1 MDKMRFS
8 RTITLVG
15 LTGLL
20 LAGLSAPTSYAVE
33 DASFPV
39 FPTVIEDGSI
49 AAPIL
54 PAPLIEAQKPEM
66 ERSNVDKES
75 RVVTNKSGVFSPWKF
90 IKAQFGKTVFGEES
104 GVIFTSESLSSKPDR
119 QGDLRY
125 FVSYKNNTSETLRG
139 VSIQVSL
146 PKDLQYLDSDV
157 RPDSKTNGVIV
168 FDINKVAAGEEGVI
182 QLETRLKGQK
192 EIKTV
197 VVPATMGYED
207 IDGGKHT
214 VTAATS
220 NSFNGK
226 SGGLTASAIDGI
238 GGFIMWLIVIILLVA
253 LAFVGYK
260 YITLRAS
267 GRHS

>member
-1 MDKMRFS
+1 MEF
-8 RTITLVG
+8 
-15 LTGLL
+15 
-20 LAGLSAPTSYAVE
+20 LS
-33 DASFPV
+33 
-39 FPTVIEDGSI
+39 G
-49 AAPIL
+49 
-54 PAPLIEAQKPEM
+54 KP
-66 ERSNVDKES
+66 
-75 RVVTNKSGVFSPWKF
+75 NK
-90 IKAQFGKTVFGEES
+90 
-104 GVIFTSESLSSKPDR
+104 

-125 FVSYKNNTSETLRG
+125 LVSYKNNTRETLRG
-139 VSIQVSL
+139 VSIQASL

-168 FDINKVAAGEEGVI
+168 FDINRLAAGEEGVI
-182 QLETRLKGQK
+182 QLEARLKDQK

-197 VVPATMGYED
+197 IVPATMEYED

-214 VTAATS
+214 VTAATG

-226 SGGLTASAIDGI
+226 SGGLTASAINGI

-267 GRHS
+267 GRRA

>member
-8 RTITLVG
+8 QIIA
-15 LTGLL
+15 LTGLTSFL
-20 LAGLSAPTSYAVE
+20 LAGFLAPTIYAAE
-33 DASFPV
+33 DGSFPV
-39 FPTVIEDGSI
+39 FPTVIENGSI
-49 AAPIL
+49 VAP
-54 PAPLIEAQKPEM
+54 ASLIEVEEPEID
-66 ERSNVDKES
+66 RNNVDGES
-75 RVVTNKSGVFSPWKF
+75 RAVENKSGVFSPWEF
-90 IKAQFGKTVFGEES
+90 IKSQFVKKIFGEES
-104 GVIFTSESLSSKPDR
+104 GVVFVLESSSSKPDR

-125 FVSYKNNTSETLRG
+125 LVSYKNNTGETMRG

-146 PKDLQYLDSDV
+146 PRDLQYLDSDV
-157 RPDSKTNGVIV
+157 RPDLKTNGIIV

-182 QLETRLKGQK
+182 QLETRLKSQQG
-192 EIKTV
+192 IKAV
-197 VVPATMGYED
+197 IVPATMEYED

-238 GGFIMWLIVIILLVA
+238 GGLIMWFVVIALLGALI
-253 LAFVGYK
+253 FVGYK

-267 GRHS
+267 GRRA